1 MTHPLSRAVWSALTT
16 RQDAFA
22 AGGTLARRFDPAV
35 SPFAAARDNS
45 PAALEALAELVGP
58 GADRVYL
65 LQGEDIALPDSL
77 EAEMTA
83 PGVLMTERTPS
94 SRPAG
99 DAAIVA
105 LGPQDIPEMVALAE
119 LTRPGPFTS
128 RTPDLGTF
136 WGVKLDGRL
145 AAMAGT
151 RLALDG
157 YTEISGICTHPDY
170 RGRGLASVLFVHVAA
185 EIRKRGDTPILHSY
199 ADNHGAIA
207 LYRKLGFE
215 IWSRVN
221 VAVVRRRA

>member
-99 DAAIVA
+99 GRSDRGPRAARHSGNGCSRGADQTRSVYVPHARPRDVLGSEARRAPCRHGGDAA
-105 LGPQDIPEMVALAE
+105 
-119 LTRPGPFTS
+119 RP
-128 RTPDLGTF
+128 R
-136 WGVKLDGRL
+136 RL
-145 AAMAGT
+145 
-151 RLALDG
+151 
-157 YTEISGICTHPDY
+157 H
-170 RGRGLASVLFVHVAA
+170 
-185 EIRKRGDTPILHSY
+185 GD
-199 ADNHGAIA
+199 
-207 LYRKLGFE
+207 
-215 IWSRVN
+215 
-221 VAVVRRRA
+221 